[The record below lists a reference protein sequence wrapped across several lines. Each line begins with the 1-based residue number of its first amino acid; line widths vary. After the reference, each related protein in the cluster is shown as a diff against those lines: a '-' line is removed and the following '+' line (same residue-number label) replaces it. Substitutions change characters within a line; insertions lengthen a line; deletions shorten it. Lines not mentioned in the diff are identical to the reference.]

1 MFCLSV
7 KEFLME
13 GEQVVDA
20 ATKGAMLGVV
30 LGVENELYS
39 INRKYEVCLF
49 EINDLQAN
57 LRILRN
63 MIKANNPKLDDL
75 NETMGDL
82 NVV

>member
-1 MFCLSV
+1 
-7 KEFLME
+7 ME

-30 LGVENELYS
+30 LGVEKELYS

-49 EINDLQAN
+49 EINDLQAD

-63 MIKANNPKLDDL
+63 MIKENNPKLDDL

>member
-1 MFCLSV
+1 
-7 KEFLME
+7 ME